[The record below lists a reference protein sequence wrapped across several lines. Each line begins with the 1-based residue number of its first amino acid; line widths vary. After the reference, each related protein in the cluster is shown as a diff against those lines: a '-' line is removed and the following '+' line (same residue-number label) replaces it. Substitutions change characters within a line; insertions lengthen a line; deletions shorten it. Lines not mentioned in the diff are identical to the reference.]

1 MKKSLKE
8 LKDRDYFNEDEV
20 KCYMKL
26 VKGEDREGPAIHF
39 CGEEKDLVIG
49 TSVMID
55 ALVKECH
62 VNAEWLILEILER
75 VKPELKN
82 VKIIEL
88 KDKGKNI

>member
-1 MKKSLKE
+1 MMKSLEE

-26 VKGEDREGPAIHF
+26 VKGKDREGPAIHF

-75 VKPELKN
+75 VKTRVKKCKN
-82 VKIIEL
+82 NRI
-88 KDKGKNI
+88 KG

>member
-1 MKKSLKE
+1 MGENTQAIEDLLLLAQEQEEKLDYKNQEIRRLEKEICDLQDQILFYKKE
-8 LKDRDYFNEDEV
+8 LE
-20 KCYMKL
+20 
-26 VKGEDREGPAIHF
+26 
-39 CGEEKDLVIG
+39 
-49 TSVMID
+49 
-55 ALVKECH
+55 KECH